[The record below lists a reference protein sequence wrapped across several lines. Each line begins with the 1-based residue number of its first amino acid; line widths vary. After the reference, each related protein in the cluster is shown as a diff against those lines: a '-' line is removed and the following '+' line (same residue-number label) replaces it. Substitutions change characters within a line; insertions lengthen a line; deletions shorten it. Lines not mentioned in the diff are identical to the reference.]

1 MKTKSLKHVFTVFTV
16 LAALAANAPILA
28 QTALPMADGEVRRID
43 AANGKITLK
52 HGEIKHLDM
61 PGMTMVFRVKDPVM
75 LEKLVVG
82 DKIKFTVEQKP
93 EGFTVMQLEKNAP

>member
-1 MKTKSLKHVFTVFTV
+1 MKIQRIKRV
-16 LAALAANAPILA
+16 LSFVAALATSGQVLA
-28 QTALPMADGEVRRID
+28 QPPLPMADGEVRRID

-52 HGEIKHLDM
+52 HGEIKNLDM
-61 PGMTMVFRVKDPVM
+61 PGMTMVFRIKDPVM

-93 EGFTVMQLEKNAP
+93 EGFTVMQLEKSAP